1 MPTPDVPH
9 GSDDRLLAL
18 QALLIAGE
26 ALGGVVLK
34 GQPGPAR
41 EAWLARLAQ
50 HLPAHTPVRTLP
62 AHIDDHRLLGG
73 LDLSATLAAGHAVVQ
88 PGLLAQ
94 AHGGVIRIPVAE
106 RLDAG
111 RVARLC
117 TVLDRGEVEVQ
128 RDGVSQRYAARCT
141 LVALDE
147 GLEDDEQV
155 APALADRLALHVRL
169 DTSSRPLDAS
179 DESAQRLATARAT
192 WAHVQVPEAAFE
204 ALCNACVLLG
214 IDSLRT
220 PWQAVVVARALAAW
234 AGRACVSDEDL
245 AGAARLVLA
254 PRATRS
260 PPPPPPQDEAQA
272 SPPERSQEA
281 PHEDERDPSTNAPG
295 DQPLEDRLVEAAQA
309 ALPPDV
315 LALLQAGMGARMR
328 PAGAGRSGQV
338 AEHAAR
344 GRRIGQRR
352 GTPSDRARLDLLA
365 TLRAAAPW
373 QVLRRRER
381 QGTAA
386 PRLELRRDDFRIAR
400 HQQHRPTTIV
410 FVLDA
415 SGSSALHRLAEAK
428 GAIELLLGDCY
439 ARRDRVAVLAFRH
452 RAAELLLP
460 PTRSLAR
467 AKRCLGHLPG
477 GGGTPLSLALDETAE
492 LVRRLLRQGDSPTVV
507 LLTDGRANVCRDG
520 RPGHAAAQAEA
531 QEAARTLQALPVAA
545 LLIDTSPPARAGP
558 GAPASPALAL
568 AQAMGARY
576 LPLPQ
581 ARAQEVCAAVRLTA
595 AARA

>member
-1 MPTPDVPH
+1 MHTPDVPH
-9 GSDDRLLAL
+9 GTDDRLLAL

-34 GQPGPAR
+34 GEPGPAR

-94 AHGGVIRIPVAE
+94 AHGGVIRIPMAE

-117 TVLDRGEVEVQ
+117 TALDRGEVEVQ
-128 RDGVSQRYAARCT
+128 RDGVSQRHAARCT
-141 LVALDE
+141 LIAFDD
-147 GLEDDEQV
+147 GLEDDEPV
-155 APALADRLALHVRL
+155 AAALADRLALHLRL
-169 DTSSRPLDAS
+169 DGAVAPPERACGPAQPLA
-179 DESAQRLATARAT
+179 AARAA
-192 WAHVQVPEAAFE
+192 WPSVLVPDAAVE
-204 ALCNACVLLG
+204 ALCSACVLLG

-220 PWQAVVVARALAAW
+220 PWQAVVAARALAAW
-234 AGRACVSDEDL
+234 AGRSAVSDDDL
-245 AGAARLVLA
+245 ATAARLVLA

-260 PPPPPPQDEAQA
+260 PEPPPPQDPAEAA
-272 SPPERSQEA
+272 PPETTPPPGSDEHHEA
-281 PHEDERDPSTNAPG
+281 RT

-328 PAGAGRSGQV
+328 SASAGRRGRL
-338 AEHAAR
+338 ADHATH

-373 QVLRRRER
+373 QGLRRRER
-381 QGTAA
+381 EGTAA

-400 HQQHRPTTIV
+400 HQQHRPTTTV

-452 RAAELLLP
+452 RSAELLLP

-507 LLTDGRANVCRDG
+507 LLTDGRANVRRDG
-520 RPGHAAAQAEA
+520 QPGHAAAQAEA
-531 QEAARTLQALPVAA
+531 QEAARALLAQPVAA
-545 LLIDTSPPARAGP
+545 LLIDTSPPARGGP

-581 ARAQEVCAAVRLTA
+581 ARAQEVCAAVRLAA